1 MSKTKKENNKDWK
14 KGLVD
19 IENKIGTFVEKKTPK
34 LPESVAK
41 FLVKYGPYLMLI
53 ALLFQVPIMLAS
65 VGLSA
70 LVPVAFLGGIRA
82 RYSFN
87 VWSLF
92 ALIVMVLEF
101 VALPGLFKKK
111 ISSWRLLFY
120 VSLISGLLSLVT
132 FQLGSLIIGTAIC
145 WYFLFQIKKYYE

>member
-120 VSLISGLLSLVT
+120 VSLISGLLSLIT